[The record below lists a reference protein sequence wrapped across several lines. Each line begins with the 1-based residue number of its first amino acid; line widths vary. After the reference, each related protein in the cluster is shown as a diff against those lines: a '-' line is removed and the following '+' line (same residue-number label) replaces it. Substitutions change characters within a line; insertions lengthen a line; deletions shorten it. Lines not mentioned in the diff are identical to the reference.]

1 MNKRVLRVASALN
14 VLIYRLSRGK
24 WLGHFPVPS
33 QNLIRRLRAGME
45 VVREVEGSQSD
56 TASGRS

>member
-1 MNKRVLRVASALN
+1 M
-14 VLIYRLSRGK
+14 LSLKIGAEDDRP
-24 WLGHFPVPS
+24 LVVPS
-33 QNLIRRLRAGME
+33 QNLIRRLQTGME